1 MILVVEQMQ
10 VVISGSRNLYPYFPV
25 LYESL
30 FAHDK
35 DVTLWI
41 MAEDD
46 KLPYEVPDN
55 VRVVNVSGQTIF
67 RKDGPNSRSPFT
79 YLAMIRAAY
88 PLLFNGGSYG
98 GVPKLPKLD
107 RVISLDCD
115 IVCCDTLKP
124 IWDMDLT
131 DKWLAAVAEYP
142 DDSRP
147 LGRTNKY
154 ANCGVTVMNLEQ
166 MRQDKVS
173 EKAIDLLNRK
183 SYTFVDEQVLNILNI
198 ADGDRRIADLPP
210 RYNEIMTTC
219 LSLKPA
225 IVHYAGIK
233 CIWQKNLDEEYRGHY
248 LKAWMP
254 FAKEKECATAG
265 IKF

>member
-1 MILVVEQMQ
+1 MDDRMQ
-10 VVISGSRNLYPYFPV
+10 VIISGSRNLYPYFPV

-30 FAHDK
+30 FKYNK

-67 RKDGPNSRSPFT
+67 SKDGPNSRSPFT

-107 RVISLDCD
+107 KVISLDCD
-115 IVCCDTLKP
+115 IVCCDSLKP
-124 IWDMDLT
+124 IWDVDLT
-131 DKWLAAVAEYP
+131 DKWLAAVFEFP

-147 LGRTNKY
+147 MGRNNRY

-173 EKAIDLLNRK
+173 EKAVDLLNHKR
-183 SYTFVDEQVLNILNI
+183 YTFVDEEVLNILNI
-198 ADGDRRIADLPP
+198 ADGDRRIECLPS
-210 RYNEIMTTC
+210 RYNELMTTC
-219 LSLKPA
+219 FSLKPA
-225 IVHYAGIK
+225 IVHAAGVK
-233 CIWQKNLDEEYRGHY
+233 MIWQRNLDEEYRGHY
-248 LKAWMP
+248 FKAWMP
-254 FAKEKECATAG
+254 YAKEKECAAAG